1 MEKMHFTMHLVAMR
15 KCCILRGAL
24 ILGPWMFN
32 TFQIIHDLFLNMPA
46 HTTFLNQS
54 SQKLQIHV
62 WNNSLCQ
69 QAMIG
74 MAWSTYTYTT
84 VWNASSW
91 RRGEHQV
98 KKGWIQKGYEQVRE
112 RKKERVGFNKAKE
125 TKEDVPRQ

>member
-32 TFQIIHDLFLNMPA
+32 TFQIIHDLFLNIPA

-62 WNNSLCQ
+62 
-69 QAMIG
+69 I
-74 MAWSTYTYTT
+74 
-84 VWNASSW
+84 ASSGN
-91 RRGEHQV
+91 RTQAACMAGKHSTTEPTMLDEF
-98 KKGWIQKGYEQVRE
+98 KSL
-112 RKKERVGFNKAKE
+112 KEIIILSVNSQSSK
-125 TKEDVPRQ
+125 